1 MLRRAQ
7 HTRGWSMVASLVT
20 MFVMLTLGMSLLS
33 LTTHN
38 LRQAD
43 RKQKESRALCLA
55 EGGVEHML
63 WRLYQG
69 TTAPP
74 ATIVLADFGGTM
86 TTTARPFLDAAGQPV
101 AECVLIDSAGEFKG
115 WTTAV
120 RVGARYLS
128 TTTEHNP
135 IFDFALFSDRDLT
148 LGGGTV
154 FDHDIHSN
162 GNLRLNGGVTVQGSV
177 EAYGNVR
184 FIGINSITGDVEY
197 GGTYSNTGGT
207 TIGGTIS
214 QSARVFPMP
223 TIDLAYYRDQA
234 VASYT
239 GPITF
244 AGTTT
249 LPDGVIYVDGNLS
262 LAGQVTGKGTI
273 VVNGDVNITGSVT
286 YGDEG
291 SELVI
296 VCTGQVEMAGGTDV
310 WGLIYAHNVNSTAS
324 WSGEGTVTVHGAV
337 IADNIDS
344 SGHLVL
350 EYVPPTDVS
359 LPGDN
364 THPTQIAVFS
374 WEKIT

>member
-1 MLRRAQ
+1 MLRR
-7 HTRGWSMVASLVT
+7 TRDVQGWSMVASLVT
-20 MFVMLTLGMSLLS
+20 MIVMLVLGLTLLS
-33 LTTHN
+33 LTTQS

-43 RKQKESRALCLA
+43 RKKKESRALCLA
-55 EGGVEHML
+55 EAGVEHML

-69 TTAPP
+69 TTTPP
-74 ATIVLADFGGTM
+74 TTLVMSALGGTM
-86 TTTARPFLDAAGQPV
+86 TTTARPFLDDSGQPV
-101 AECVLIDSAGEFKG
+101 TDCVLIDSAGQTQG

-135 IFDFALFSDRDLT
+135 LFDFALFSDRDLT
-148 LGGGTV
+148 LGGNTV

-162 GNLRLNGGVTVQGSV
+162 GNLWMQGGVTLQGNV
-177 EAYGNVR
+177 EAYGTAR
-184 FIGINSITGDVEY
+184 FTGTNSITGTVEY
-197 GGTYSNTGGT
+197 GGSYRNSGGT
-207 TIGGTIS
+207 TIGGTVT
-214 QSARVFPMP
+214 QNAQVFPMP

-234 VASYT
+234 VATYT

-249 LPDGVIYVDGNLS
+249 LPDGVIYVDGDMS
-262 LAGQVTGKGTI
+262 IAGQVVGQGTI
-273 VVNGDVNITGSVT
+273 VVNGNVNITGSVT

-296 VCTGQVEMAGGTDV
+296 VCTGQVEVAGGSDI
-310 WGLIYAHNVNSTAS
+310 WGLIYAHNVNSTAT
-324 WSGEGTVTVHGAV
+324 WSGEGTATIHGAV

-344 SGHLVL
+344 RGNLHV
-350 EYVPPTDVS
+350 EYVPPSDVS
-359 LPGDN
+359 LPGDQ